1 MISITTDYSA
11 AVFVYLRELVKRL
24 FGLCVKEVS
33 PGKIV
38 IAPNIPSTSVY
49 LELSIDSEGHIKDN
63 KGNSFDSFTA
73 DLKSYLVKELYPK
86 IPEWSRYMYEF
97 QKSFTEIEDLYFGS
111 SRVLL
116 IDEGGHRGIT
126 TLYDSALIL
135 PCQVFFI
142 NGKLKVEIYHAT
154 RLCYVYCRSV
164 GIEKE
169 LYNLDISMMDD
180 IAGQILF
187 DILYTHNGAEIIL

>member
-1 MISITTDYSA
+1 MISTIYSDA
-11 AVFVYLRELVKRL
+11 IFRYIRELVKRL
-24 FGLCVKEVS
+24 FGLCVKETI
-33 PGKIV
+33 PGEIV
-38 IAPNIPSTSVY
+38 IVPNASSTSVY
-49 LELSIDSEGHIKDN
+49 LELIIDSEGKIIDDR
-63 KGNSFDSFTA
+63 GNSFNPFTT
-73 DLKSYLVKELYPK
+73 DLKKYLVKELYPE

-111 SRVLL
+111 SRILL
-116 IDEGGHRGIT
+116 IDEDGF
-126 TLYDSALIL
+126 LYNNIIL

-142 NGKLKVEIYHAT
+142 NERLKVEIYHAT
-154 RLCYVYCRSV
+154 KLCYVCCRGV

-169 LYNLDISMMDD
+169 PYILDINLMDN

>member
-1 MISITTDYSA
+1 MTTDYSD

-24 FGLCVKEVS
+24 FGLCVKEVG

-38 IAPNIPSTSVY
+38 IAPNALSTSTSVY
-49 LELSIDSEGHIKDN
+49 LELSIDYKGHIKDD
-63 KGNSFDSFTA
+63 KGNSFDSFTT

-116 IDEGGHRGIT
+116 IDEDGHRGIT
-126 TLYDSALIL
+126 TLYDNALIL

-154 RLCYVYCRSV
+154 RLCYVYCRSI

-169 LYNLDISMMDD
+169 LYNLEISIMDD

>member
-1 MISITTDYSA
+1 MTTNYSD

-24 FGLCVKEVS
+24 FGLCVKEMS
-33 PGKIV
+33 PGEIV
-38 IAPNIPSTSVY
+38 IAPNVLSTSVY
-49 LELSIDSEGHIKDN
+49 LKLSIDSEGHIKDN

-73 DLKSYLVKELYPK
+73 DLKSYLVKELYHK

-116 IDEGGHRGIT
+116 IDEDGHRGIT

-169 LYNLDISMMDD
+169 PYNLDISMMDD